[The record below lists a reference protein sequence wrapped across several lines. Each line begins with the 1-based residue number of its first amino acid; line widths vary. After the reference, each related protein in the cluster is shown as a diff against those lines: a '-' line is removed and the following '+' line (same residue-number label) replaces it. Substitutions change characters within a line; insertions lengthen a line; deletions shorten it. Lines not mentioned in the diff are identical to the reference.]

1 MSGDTI
7 LLVILA
13 VLILI
18 IAAILFWPRRPTY
31 TRDVT
36 GTRNSYER
44 GFGDW

>member
-1 MSGDTI
+1 MNGDII
-7 LLVILA
+7 LLLILA

-31 TRDVT
+31 THDVT
-36 GTRNSYER
+36 STRNSYER